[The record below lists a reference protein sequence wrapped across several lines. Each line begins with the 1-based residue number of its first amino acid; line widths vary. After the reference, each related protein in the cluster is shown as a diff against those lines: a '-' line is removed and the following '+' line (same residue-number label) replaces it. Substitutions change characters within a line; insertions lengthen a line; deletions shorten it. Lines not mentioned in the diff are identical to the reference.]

1 MTFTK
6 SFLAQISLGLA
17 AAGAIFLLVVP
28 VYWGSNGG
36 SRTLIEENGQWVIVP
51 VMFPVVAAFLPV
63 VFRNQT
69 VRVIATVLLGGFVMI
84 CSFTIGFLY
93 LPAALVMFLASC
105 SGPSST
111 IAARGHCLLAGRAA
125 YAVTVTS
132 RPAHQRERRP
142 H

>member
-6 SFLAQISLGLA
+6 TLLAEISLGLA
-17 AAGAIFLLVVP
+17 AAAAIFLLVVP

-36 SRTLIEENGQWVIVP
+36 SRTLIEENGQWVIVL

-63 VFRNQT
+63 VFRKQA
-69 VRVIATVLLGGFVMI
+69 VRVIATALIIGFVMI
-84 CSFTIGFLY
+84 GTFTIGFFY

-111 IAARGHCLLAGRAA
+111 IAAR
-125 YAVTVTS
+125 S
-132 RPAHQRERRP
+132 R
-142 H
+142 